1 MYRIF
6 PPTRYDSAPYKTICT
21 VKGESN
27 MVHQFIQMSD
37 DEKNP
42 KWITMGDFF
51 YKALSHKIND
61 QIFIDECIKEYYR

>member
-1 MYRIF
+1 MDRIF
-6 PPTRYDSAPYKTICT
+6 PPTRYDSAAYKTICT

-42 KWITMGDFF
+42 KWITIGDFLQ
-51 YKALSHKIND
+51 KAFSHKISEWATVKW
-61 QIFIDECIKEYYR
+61 ISE